1 MEPAERGVEV
11 GAGLLQRCVTEHV
24 LHVVHGPSGF
34 QQARPSFV
42 TEVVKVQ
49 VDRPIRCL

>member
-1 MEPAERGVEV
+1 MEPAERRIEV
-11 GAGLLQRCVTEHV
+11 RAGLLQRCVTEHV
-24 LHVVHGPSGF
+24 LHMVHGPTGF

-49 VDRPIRCL
+49 VDRAVRRF